1 MTKNELFVLFKPCS
15 ASFNVYNS
23 LSALQKFQSFV
34 SITVF
39 EGEAA
44 EMVLFTDGRWSND
57 KSKEEIL
64 IFKI

>member
-15 ASFNVYNS
+15 ASFNVLNS
-23 LSALQKFQSFV
+23 HSALQKFQSFV

-44 EMVLFTDGRWSND
+44 EMVLFTDGVMIKAR
-57 KSKEEIL
+57 KK
-64 IFKI
+64 F